1 MSRTTARRNGAK
13 PGFRAICLAP
23 LAAGLATAIAC
34 NSGGEPTPRYAFDA
48 EVLDTL
54 DAAMTRLAA
63 GRWPSW
69 TMRIQAGQLAFR
81 IEASA
86 GRGEEAQRRDCSA
99 IARLIQEEV
108 GARVP
113 WSAEF
118 TRGGRLVKRCSEASA
133 YGRRVG

>member
-1 MSRTTARRNGAK
+1 MIRTTARWNGAT

-23 LAAGLATAIAC
+23 LVIGLATAIAC
-34 NSGGEPTPRYAFDA
+34 SSGEEATPRYTFDA

-69 TMRIQAGQLAFR
+69 TMQIQEGQLAFR

-86 GRGEEAQRRDCSA
+86 PGGEEAQRRDCSA
-99 IARLIQEEV
+99 ITRLIKENV

-113 WSAEF
+113 WRAEF
-118 TRGGRLVKRCSEASA
+118 TRGGRLVKRCSESPSS
-133 YGRRVG
+133 GRPVG